1 MIAWPLLK
9 RETKANYKLL
19 LIFMGVLTLYAS
31 MIIAMFD
38 PKLGESLALMAESMP
53 QLFSAFGMTNVSATL
68 VEFCANYLYGF
79 LMVAFP
85 LVFIIILANKL
96 VARYVDRGSMA
107 YLLATPVKR
116 GTLIFTQMK
125 ILCGA
130 LFLLV
135 AYVTAL
141 SLIVSE
147 TMFSGEMD
155 IEKFIYLNIGCY
167 CLHIFL
173 AGVCF
178 LPSCIFNDAKY
189 ATGVGAGVCIA
200 FLLIQMIGQVGEK
213 FEKLKYI
220 TPLTLFDTAAILS
233 GDSAA
238 LWQCGALLIAGL
250 AMMFL
255 GMAIFCK
262 RDIPV

>member
-1 MIAWPLLK
+1 MISMPLLK
-9 RETKANYKLL
+9 REAKANYKLL

-53 QLFSAFGMTNVSATL
+53 GIFSAFGMTNVSTTL

-79 LMVAFP
+79 LMVVFP

-107 YLLATPVKR
+107 YLLASPIKR
-116 GTLIFTQMK
+116 GKLIFTQMK

-135 AYVTAL
+135 AYVTIL
-141 SLIVSE
+141 SLLVGE
-147 TMFSGEMD
+147 MMFPGEMD
-155 IEKFIYLNIGCY
+155 VAKFISLNLGCY

-178 LPSCIFNDAKY
+178 LPSCIFNDSKY
-189 ATGVGAGVCIA
+189 ATGTGAGVCIA
-200 FLLIQMIGQVGEK
+200 FVLIQMISQVGEK
-213 FEKLKYI
+213 FENLKYI
-220 TPLTLFDTAAILS
+220 TPLTLFDTAKILAA
-233 GDSAA
+233 DSAA
-238 LWQCGALLIAGL
+238 LWQCGTLLVAGL
-250 AMMFL
+250 ALMFVGL
-255 GMAIFCK
+255 AIFCK